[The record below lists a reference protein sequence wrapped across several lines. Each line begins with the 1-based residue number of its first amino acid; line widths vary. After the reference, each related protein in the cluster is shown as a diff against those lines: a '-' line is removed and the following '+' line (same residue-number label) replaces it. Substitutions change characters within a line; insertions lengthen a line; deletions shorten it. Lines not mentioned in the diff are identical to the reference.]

1 MQHEDDLRGLEKVV
15 QFIRAV
21 SVLFLLLN
29 SYWFCY
35 GWFAAR
41 GMTHAVLDWILLSF
55 QRTTHLFSYSV
66 TSKFCC
72 FILLVLGCL
81 GTRSVR
87 DNKVKTWHI
96 VTAATVR
103 VLLFFGNDFLRELP
117 ADADIRMGSY
127 TATLFTGYLSL
138 PAAGVWMRRR
148 MTPRLTDDPFNDDNE
163 SFRQEERYLA
173 NEYSAPATIIT
184 VHGSKDGSMSS
195 IPSAR

>member
-1 MQHEDDLRGLEKVV
+1 MQHEDDLRGLEKAV

-29 SYWFCY
+29 SDWFCY
-35 GWFAAR
+35 GWFAAHD
-41 GMTHAVLDWILLSF
+41 MTHALLDWILLSF

-87 DNKVKTWHI
+87 DNKVRTWHI
-96 VTAATVR
+96 VTAATVG

-138 PAAGVWMRRR
+138 LAAGIWMRRR
-148 MTPRLTDDPFNDDNE
+148 MTLRLRDDPFNDDNE

-173 NEYSAPATIIT
+173 NE
-184 VHGSKDGSMSS
+184 
-195 IPSAR
+195 